1 MDHPR
6 TPAFHARVDGHLDLA
21 HNAVAMGRDLD
32 LDLDVLRAAEGRASQ
47 TGMVTWPELRRAGI
61 DLVVGTL
68 FANPAGRLPMQAGPR
83 ETPSPYPEPETYRHA
98 EGAFAQADAQLRY
111 YEHLEEVGTIRI
123 VRDRSD
129 LQRLR
134 QLRAG
139 HVGDAPIGVVVL
151 MEGADPIRTPDE
163 AGWWWRRGVRLV
175 GPAWQR
181 TRYAGGT
188 RAPGPLTDL
197 GRALM
202 DEMSAIG
209 MALDV
214 SHLADE
220 ALWEALSRFDGHVVA
235 SHSNA
240 RAITPAD
247 RHLTDDALRAL
258 AERDAVVGIVLG
270 NGFLDPRA
278 GAGERPTTLDAVR
291 AQAEHVAGLVGW
303 ERVGIGSDFDGGF
316 GAEETPVELT
326 RAGDFARLAE
336 AAPREH
342 ADDLLGGAWWRW
354 LERAL
359 PAGEGED
366 GFGLPPEARPTR
378 PTDEVR

>member
-1 MDHPR
+1 MDQPR
-6 TPAFHARVDGHLDLA
+6 DTSNAAFRARVDGHLDLA

-32 LDLDVLRAAEGRASQ
+32 LGLDELRAAEGRSHQ

-68 FANPAGRLPMQAGPR
+68 FANPAERVPMQAGGR
-83 ETPSPYPEPETYRHA
+83 ETPPPYPEPEAYRDA

-111 YEHLEEVGTIRI
+111 YERLEEAGTVRI
-123 VRDRSD
+123 VRDRAD
-129 LQRLR
+129 LRSLR
-134 QLRAG
+134 ALRAG
-139 HVGDAPIGVVVL
+139 GGGEAPIGVVVL

-163 AGWWWRRGVRLV
+163 TSWWWQRGVRLV

-197 GRALM
+197 GRALI

-220 ALWEALSRFDGHVVA
+220 SLWEALSRFEGHVVA

-240 RAITPAD
+240 RAITPTD

-258 AERDAVVGIVLG
+258 GERDALVGIVLG
-270 NGFLDPRA
+270 NGFLDPSA
-278 GAGERPTTLDAVR
+278 GSAGRPVTMDAVR
-291 AQAEHVAGLVGW
+291 AQAAHVAGIVGW
-303 ERVGIGSDFDGGF
+303 ERVGIGSDLDGGF

-326 RAGDFARLAE
+326 RAGDFARLAA

-342 ADDLLGGAWWRW
+342 GDDFLGGAWWRW

-359 PAGEGED
+359 PAGAGAD
-366 GFGLPPEARPTR
+366 RATP
-378 PTDEVR
+378 PTDPVG